1 MVRDGKYSA
10 SNWRR
15 NRKSE
20 KSACCKEMYE
30 PSDMLEIFTAKPS
43 LSSYIADENDLFWQ
57 WRNSSQ
63 TNKKKN

>member
-15 NRKSE
+15 NRRSE

-30 PSDMLEIFTAKPS
+30 PSDMLEILTAKSS
-43 LSSYIADENDLFWQ
+43 LLLLSYIADENDFG
-57 WRNSSQ
+57 NG
-63 TNKKKN
+63 

>member
-15 NRKSE
+15 NRSE

-30 PSDMLEIFTAKPS
+30 PSDMLEILTAKSS
-43 LSSYIADENDLFWQ
+43 LSPDIADENDLFWQ
-57 WRNSSQ
+57 WINFSQ
-63 TNKKKN
+63 TKKN